1 VDAVDPE
8 VDVAFG
14 REVARAPARAC
25 SAVPTP
31 WAEDTSGSQTVLR
44 GLFVVAVPGIRLA
57 KSPSH
62 TRPRSTPEVPMGTGG
77 GPAKFE
83 INPKPYGPEARWDHH
98 HGRAGVSEGGVI
110 RSDIR
115 PHASGLGV
123 TTSAA
128 RLVQIMVTPQGA
140 DRARASCAIAAA
152 IC

>member
-62 TRPRSTPEVPMGTGG
+62 TRPRSSPEVPMGTRAQPHGG

-83 INPKPYGPEARWDHH
+83 IDPKPYGPEAR
-98 HGRAGVSEGGVI
+98 
-110 RSDIR
+110 
-115 PHASGLGV
+115 
-123 TTSAA
+123 
-128 RLVQIMVTPQGA
+128 
-140 DRARASCAIAAA
+140 
-152 IC
+152 

>member
-62 TRPRSTPEVPMGTGG
+62 TRPRSSPEVPMGTRGDRRNLRSTLNPMDQRPDEIIIMAEPECRRGG
-77 GPAKFE
+77 DK
-83 INPKPYGPEARWDHH
+83 K
-98 HGRAGVSEGGVI
+98 
-110 RSDIR
+110 
-115 PHASGLGV
+115 
-123 TTSAA
+123 
-128 RLVQIMVTPQGA
+128 
-140 DRARASCAIAAA
+140 
-152 IC
+152 